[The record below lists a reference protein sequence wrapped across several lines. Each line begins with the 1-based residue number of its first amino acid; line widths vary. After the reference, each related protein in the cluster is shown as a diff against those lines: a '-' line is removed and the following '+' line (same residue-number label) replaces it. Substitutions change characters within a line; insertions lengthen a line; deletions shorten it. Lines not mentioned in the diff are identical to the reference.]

1 MIKQIYKRTVI
12 VHCARKSVVAKKKKE
27 KHFSRK
33 LDRSNRSSNYSSQWK
48 SDTYIFVRGSRV
60 YEIMEYYITPGSSII
75 DIKIAITCFDLSSGN
90 KRANEMLI

>member
-12 VHCARKSVVAKKKKE
+12 VHCARKSVVAKKK

-60 YEIMEYYITPGSSII
+60 YEIMEYCITSGSSII
-75 DIKIAITCFDLSSGN
+75 DIKIGIACFDLSSGD

>member
-48 SDTYIFVRGSRV
+48 SDIFVRGSRI

-75 DIKIAITCFDLSSGN
+75 DIKIGIACFDLSSGD